1 MTTRGLVLLG
11 GKEGGFRVYY
21 RHADA
26 YPTGLG
32 VELLRVLKLNFA
44 RGTGELRRRIVEEL
58 RLEDYGVYVESPEGA
73 FPGVQGDVEWIYAV
87 RLDGRDAGLTS
98 VTIYRTS
105 CPALDVDFVF
115 PVFSSYVDFLPS
127 PEDIPA
133 RMAEVERIA
142 EIVLSALRSYHR
154 ALAPARCE

>member
-1 MTTRGLVLLG
+1 MGTRGFVLLG

-21 RHADA
+21 RHTDA

-32 VELLRVLKLNFA
+32 VELLRMLKLNPA
-44 RGTGELRRRIVEEL
+44 RGTGELRRKIVEGL
-58 RLEDYGVYVESPEGA
+58 RLEDYRVYVESPEGA

-87 RLDGRDAGLTS
+87 RLDDRDAGLTS

-105 CPALDVDFVF
+105 VPALDVDFVF

-142 EIVLSALRSYHR
+142 EIVLSALESYHK
-154 ALAPARCE
+154 ALTMAKRG

>member
-1 MTTRGLVLLG
+1 MGTRGFVLLG
-11 GKEGGFRVYY
+11 GKEGSYRVYY
-21 RHADA
+21 RQTDT

-32 VELLRVLKLNFA
+32 AELLRVLKLNLA
-44 RGTGELRRRIVEEL
+44 RDIYELRRKIVGEL
-58 RLEDYGVYVESPEGA
+58 HLEDYEVYVDSPEGA
-73 FPGVQGDVEWIYAV
+73 FPDIQGDVEWIYAV
-87 RLDGRDAGLTS
+87 RLDDRDMGATS

-105 CPALDVDFVF
+105 FPALDADFIF

-142 EIVLSALRSYHR
+142 EIVLNALESYHKALTR
-154 ALAPARCE
+154 AKRE

>member
-1 MTTRGLVLLG
+1 MTTRGFVLLG

-32 VELLRVLKLNFA
+32 AELLRLLKLSLA
-44 RGTGELRRRIVEEL
+44 RDVHELGRRIVEEL
-58 RLEDYGVYVESPEGA
+58 RLEDYGVHVEAPEDA

-87 RLDGRDAGLTS
+87 RLDDRDAGLTT

-105 CPALDVDFVF
+105 APVPDVDFVF
-115 PVFSSYVDFLPS
+115 PVFSSYVSFLPS
-127 PEDIPA
+127 PKDIPA
-133 RMAEVERIA
+133 RMAEVERVA

-154 ALAPARCE
+154 ALALARRE

>member
-1 MTTRGLVLLG
+1 MGTRGFILLG
-11 GKEGGFRVYY
+11 SKEGSYRVYY
-21 RHADA
+21 RQLDT

-32 VELLRVLKLNFA
+32 AELLRILKLNLA
-44 RGTGELRRRIVEEL
+44 RDIYELKQNIVGGL
-58 RLEDYGVYVESPEGA
+58 HLKDYEVYVDSPEGA
-73 FPGVQGDVEWIYAV
+73 FPDIQGDVEWIYAV
-87 RLDGRDAGLTS
+87 RLDDRDMGATS

-105 CPALDVDFVF
+105 FPALDVDFIF

-142 EIVLSALRSYHR
+142 EIVLSALESYHKTLTMAKR
-154 ALAPARCE
+154 E

>member
-1 MTTRGLVLLG
+1 MGTRGFVLLG
-11 GKEGGFRVYY
+11 GKEGSFRVYY
-21 RHADA
+21 RHTDA

-32 VELLRVLKLNFA
+32 VELLRALKLGLA
-44 RGTGELRRRIVEEL
+44 RGAGELRRRIVEGL

-87 RLDGRDAGLTS
+87 RLDDRDAGSTS

-142 EIVLSALRSYHR
+142 EIVLSALESYHK
-154 ALAPARCE
+154 ALTMAKRE

>member
-1 MTTRGLVLLG
+1 MTTRGFVLLG

-32 VELLRVLKLNFA
+32 VELLRALKLGLA
-44 RGTGELRRRIVEEL
+44 RGAGELGRRMVEGL
-58 RLEDYGVYVESPEGA
+58 RLEDYGVYVESPEDA

-87 RLDGRDAGLTS
+87 RLDDRDAGSTT

-105 CPALDVDFVF
+105 CPALDVDFAF
-115 PVFSSYVDFLPS
+115 PVFSSYVSLLPS

-133 RMAEVERIA
+133 RMAEVERVA
-142 EIVLSALRSYHR
+142 EVVLSALKSYHE
-154 ALAPARCE
+154 ALAARRK

>member
-1 MTTRGLVLLG
+1 MGTRGFVLLG

-21 RHADA
+21 RHTDA

-32 VELLRVLKLNFA
+32 VELLRVLKLNPA
-44 RGTGELRRRIVEEL
+44 KDIYELRQKIVRGL
-58 RLEDYGVYVESPEGA
+58 QLEDYEVYVESPEGA

-87 RLDGRDAGLTS
+87 RLDDRDAGLST

-105 CPALDVDFVF
+105 VPVPDVDFVF
-115 PVFSSYVDFLPS
+115 PVFSSYVSFLPS

-133 RMAEVERIA
+133 RMAEVERAA
-142 EIVLSALRSYHR
+142 EIVLSALRGYHR
-154 ALAPARCE
+154 ALALARRE